1 MYQMLGDFHGMALYN
16 GKTYKWDT
24 TRIKVDRKLY
34 KELF

>member
-24 TRIKVDRKLY
+24 TRIKVDRELY